1 MKKPNLLTNWIFSF
15 VVFAGTSFSVLSK
28 EAAIIDLKS
37 RFHSVYGSSGMVVS
51 QEILASTVGAEIL
64 SQGGN
69 AIDAAVATGFALA
82 VTLPRAGNLAGGGF
96 MLVYL
101 ADKEKTIALDY
112 REMAPSG
119 ATRDMFLD
127 AQGDVDN
134 QRARFSINSS
144 AVPGTVAGLLHA
156 HKEYGSL
163 SLSKVI
169 NPAIKLAKSGF
180 DVSVDLSTSLQSRA
194 SRLSKNKA

>member
-1 MKKPNLLTNWIFSF
+1 
-15 VVFAGTSFSVLSK
+15 
-28 EAAIIDLKS
+28 
-37 RFHSVYGSSGMVVS
+37 MVVS

-96 MLVYL
+96 MMVYL

-169 NPAIKLAKSGF
+169 NPAIELAKSGF
-180 DVSVDLSTSLQSRA
+180 NVSVDLSTSLQSRA
-194 SRLSKNKA
+194 SRLSKNKASRGYFYKKNGDLYQPGEKLSLIHI

>member
-1 MKKPNLLTNWIFSF
+1 MKSPNLLISWIFSF

-96 MLVYL
+96 MMVYL

-134 QRARFSINSS
+134 QLARFSG
-144 AVPGTVAGLLHA
+144 AWYRCWAP
-156 HKEYGSL
+156 
-163 SLSKVI
+163 
-169 NPAIKLAKSGF
+169 P
-180 DVSVDLSTSLQSRA
+180 RP
-194 SRLSKNKA
+194 